1 LGVIEERCARL
12 ADGVSDIQTALA
24 RQLARL
30 EGVGGACDG
39 VQASVERL
47 VGAVASIGESMQQ
60 LLLRR
65 EEGRKAA
72 PPPWRGAYDC
82 VDAACQTAN
91 IWGSGGSPPAALPR
105 TVVATPPSASGRGA
119 GMAPAARLPR
129 AVGGAGAPVG
139 NTLTM
144 TLRTRSPS
152 PAPSRTPSGSQRQ
165 QVSGG
170 GSGGKGVQP
179 APPAAGEGSGGGG
192 HPVSAKKRP
201 GGRGARLL
209 QQAASMPGQRLLC
222 FLPAAAPA
230 AAAAAAATTPL
241 PRGPRDAP
249 TGMNSDI
256 REVLRT
262 IQQMPQT
269 QSAGAPSRKRGS
281 PDASAFITAS
291 AAAAHL
297 SPCGGAAALHFS
309 SDRRAS
315 FSGGKGAGCGRGGD
329 GSDDKYRVIGGARG
343 CCSGDE
349 EDEEEEEEDEETI
362 ERRLAAR
369 IASHRSKRLRRLMGA
384 VPAASQPRWLV

>member
-1 LGVIEERCARL
+1 MLSDGRPSSAPDPRQLTGGGGLAAARGAAAAAAAGARSLLQDAQAAPRVHRPASASADDGRGRCAPGRPASSGRL
-12 ADGVSDIQTALA
+12 DGADAHAPSS
-24 RQLARL
+24 R
-30 EGVGGACDG
+30 GGAAGCEALD
-39 VQASVERL
+39 A
-47 VGAVASIGESMQQ
+47 AVA
-60 LLLRR
+60 
-65 EEGRKAA
+65 
-72 PPPWRGAYDC
+72 
-82 VDAACQTAN
+82 
-91 IWGSGGSPPAALPR
+91 
-105 TVVATPPSASGRGA
+105 
-119 GMAPAARLPR
+119 
-129 AVGGAGAPVG
+129 
-139 NTLTM
+139 
-144 TLRTRSPS
+144 
-152 PAPSRTPSGSQRQ
+152 QRQ

-249 TGMNSDI
+249 TGMNSEI